1 MKSSGN
7 GTLVSLWKK
16 EMFLLGSN
24 AEDNY
29 CGFDE
34 VDDYDTL
41 NCTLEDS
48 SLNVREDVVAS
59 LPRVRSKVKR
69 NYCSWICEQLFTYSY
84 FNLFVYCPRLD
95 YQMIFSKIS
104 MCNRSKFIINSR
116 NKMSRNLPDLKWT
129 CYIIEWFDLSLTH
142 FVSTS
147 FHPISTGTDPSLWWR
162 LWGGVVKGSS
172 PVV

>member
-1 MKSSGN
+1 
-7 GTLVSLWKK
+7 
-16 EMFLLGSN
+16 MFLLGSN

-69 NYCSWICEQLFTYSY
+69 NYCS
-84 FNLFVYCPRLD
+84 
-95 YQMIFSKIS
+95 
-104 MCNRSKFIINSR
+104 
-116 NKMSRNLPDLKWT
+116 
-129 CYIIEWFDLSLTH
+129 
-142 FVSTS
+142 
-147 FHPISTGTDPSLWWR
+147 
-162 LWGGVVKGSS
+162 
-172 PVV
+172 